1 MKLQTILKRL
11 QKLHPK
17 EIDLSLSRVLK
28 LCEKLGNPQNNL
40 DCISVVGTNGKYSTI
55 QVIKSILDQAGI
67 NYNIYTSPHL
77 KKINER
83 FVYSNKE
90 ISDDELAKLL
100 NKIEKINNGD
110 PITFFE
116 ILTVA
121 FFYGAKNFNK
131 NINIIEAGL
140 FHRFDATNILEKN
153 LVTIITAIGI
163 DHLDWLPKNQR
174 TIDRIIFE
182 KTSSILNSK
191 IVVSQQ
197 ENDEILNKI
206 KKAIN
211 SNKSEKIIFKDHYNF
226 VKSENSF
233 IYYEDNKG
241 TLKLGSPNIL
251 GDFQLS
257 NIFNAICALR
267 NIKKL
272 KISDQNIIKGIKK
285 INITGRLQE
294 ISIGKLKN
302 LSKKNKILVDGSHN
316 ILGAKM
322 LCNYLSSLNC
332 NIHMILGMMKNK
344 DHKEYVNIFKNKL
357 ASLTIV
363 DIPNQKNS
371 INRYDL
377 KKKIINFDL
386 KVNTEKT
393 VLDAIS
399 SLELNKGDLV
409 VITGSLYL
417 VGEVLKSN

>member
-40 DCISVVGTNGKYSTI
+40 DCISIVGTNGKYSTI

-140 FHRFDATNILEKN
+140 FHRFDATNILKKN
-153 LVTIITAIGI
+153 LATIITAIGL

-251 GDFQLS
+251 GDFQLA

-294 ISIGKLKN
+294 ISSGKFKN
-302 LSKKNKILVDGSHN
+302 LSKKIL
-316 ILGAKM
+316 
-322 LCNYLSSLNC
+322 
-332 NIHMILGMMKNK
+332 
-344 DHKEYVNIFKNKL
+344 
-357 ASLTIV
+357 
-363 DIPNQKNS
+363 
-371 INRYDL
+371 IN
-377 KKKIINFDL
+377 
-386 KVNTEKT
+386 
-393 VLDAIS
+393 
-399 SLELNKGDLV
+399 
-409 VITGSLYL
+409 
-417 VGEVLKSN
+417 

>member
-17 EIDLSLSRVLK
+17 EIDLSLSRVFR
-28 LCEKLGNPQNNL
+28 LCKKLGNPQNNL

-55 QVIKSILDQAGI
+55 QVMKSILDEAGI

-83 FVYSNKE
+83 FVYNNKE
-90 ISDDELAKLL
+90 ISDDNLAKLL

-110 PITFFE
+110 EITFFE
-116 ILTVA
+116 FLTVA

-131 NINIIEAGL
+131 NINLIEAGL
-140 FHRFDATNILEKN
+140 FHRFDATNVLEKN
-153 LVTIITAIGI
+153 LVTIITAIGL
-163 DHLDWLPKNQR
+163 DHLDWLPKNER

-191 IVVSQQ
+191 IIVSQQ
-197 ENDEILNKI
+197 ENNEILNKI

-211 SNKSEKIIFKDHYNF
+211 GNKSEKIIFKDHYNY
-226 VKSENSF
+226 VKSENNF

-241 TLKLGSPNIL
+241 TLKLESPNIL
-251 GDFQLS
+251 GDFQLA
-257 NIFNAICALR
+257 NIFNAICTLR

-294 ISIGKLKN
+294 ISSGKFKN

-322 LCNYLSSLNC
+322 LSKYLSGLDC

-344 DHKEYVNIFKNKL
+344 DHKEYVNIFKKKL

-377 KKKIINFDL
+377 KKKINNFDL
-386 KVNTEKT
+386 KINTEKT
-393 VLDAIS
+393 VQDAIR
-399 SLELNKGDLV
+399 SLKLNKDDLV

>member
-40 DCISVVGTNGKYSTI
+40 DCISIVGTNGKYSTI

-153 LVTIITAIGI
+153 LATIITAIGL

-251 GDFQLS
+251 GDFQLA

-267 NIKKL
+267 NIKEL

-322 LCNYLSSLNC
+322 LCNYLSGLNC

-417 VGEVLKSN
+417 VGEVLKLN

>member
-40 DCISVVGTNGKYSTI
+40 DCISIVGTNGKYSTI

-153 LVTIITAIGI
+153 LATIITAIGL

-251 GDFQLS
+251 GDFQLA

-267 NIKKL
+267 NIKEL

-322 LCNYLSSLNC
+322 LCNYLSGLNC

>member
-17 EIDLSLSRVLK
+17 EIDLSLSRVFR
-28 LCEKLGNPQNNL
+28 LCKKLGNPQNNL

-55 QVIKSILDQAGI
+55 QVMKSILDEAGI

-83 FVYSNKE
+83 FVYNNKE
-90 ISDDELAKLL
+90 INDEDLAKLL

-110 PITFFE
+110 EITFFE

-131 NINIIEAGL
+131 NINLIEAGL
-140 FHRFDATNILEKN
+140 FHRFDATNVLEKN
-153 LVTIITAIGI
+153 LVTIITAIGL
-163 DHLDWLPKNQR
+163 DHLDWLPKNER

-191 IVVSQQ
+191 IIVSQQ
-197 ENDEILNKI
+197 ENNEILNKI

-211 SNKSEKIIFKDHYNF
+211 GNKSEKIIFKDHYNY
-226 VKSENSF
+226 VKSENNF

-241 TLKLGSPNIL
+241 TLKLESPNIL
-251 GDFQLS
+251 GDFQLA
-257 NIFNAICALR
+257 NIFNAICTLR

-294 ISIGKLKN
+294 ISSGKFKN

-322 LCNYLSSLNC
+322 LSKYLSGLDC

-357 ASLTIV
+357 ASLTTV

-377 KKKIINFDL
+377 KKKINNFDL
-386 KVNTEKT
+386 KINTEKT
-393 VLDAIS
+393 VQDAIR
-399 SLELNKGDLV
+399 SLKLNKDDLV

>member
-1 MKLQTILKRL
+1 M
-11 QKLHPK
+11 H
-17 EIDLSLSRVLK
+17 
-28 LCEKLGNPQNNL
+28 
-40 DCISVVGTNGKYSTI
+40 
-55 QVIKSILDQAGI
+55 
-67 NYNIYTSPHL
+67 
-77 KKINER
+77 
-83 FVYSNKE
+83 
-90 ISDDELAKLL
+90 
-100 NKIEKINNGD
+100 
-110 PITFFE
+110 TFFE

-140 FHRFDATNILEKN
+140 FHRFDATNILKKN
-153 LVTIITAIGI
+153 LATIITAIGL

-302 LSKKNKILVDGSHN
+302 LSKNYSDFLEVKKFVLGKDSFEEFNKQKRFTHV
-316 ILGAKM
+316 
-322 LCNYLSSLNC
+322 
-332 NIHMILGMMKNK
+332 IHM
-344 DHKEYVNIFKNKL
+344 
-357 ASLTIV
+357 ASIASPPFYRKSPLETIDANV
-363 DIPNQKNS
+363 WGL
-371 INRYDL
+371 RDL
-377 KKKIINFDL
+377 FL
-386 KVNTEKT
+386 
-393 VLDAIS
+393 
-399 SLELNKGDLV
+399 
-409 VITGSLYL
+409 
-417 VGEVLKSN
+417 

>member
-17 EIDLSLSRVLK
+17 EIDLSLSRVFR
-28 LCEKLGNPQNNL
+28 LCKKLGNPQNNL

-55 QVIKSILDQAGI
+55 QVMKSILDESSI
-67 NYNIYTSPHL
+67 DYNIYTSPHL

-83 FVYSNKE
+83 FVYNNKE
-90 ISDDELAKLL
+90 INDDELAKLL
-100 NKIEKINNGD
+100 DKIEKINNGD
-110 PITFFE
+110 EITFFE

-121 FFYGAKNFNK
+121 FFYGANSFNK
-131 NINIIEAGL
+131 NINLIEAGL

-153 LVTIITAIGI
+153 LVTIITAIGL
-163 DHLDWLPKNQR
+163 DHLDWLPKNER

-191 IVVSQQ
+191 IIVSQQ
-197 ENDEILNKI
+197 ENNEILNKI

-211 SNKSEKIIFKDHYNF
+211 VNKSEKIIFKDHYNY
-226 VKSENSF
+226 VKSENNF

-241 TLKLGSPNIL
+241 TLKLEYPNIL
-251 GDFQLS
+251 GDFQLA
-257 NIFNAICALR
+257 NIFNAICTLR

-294 ISIGKLKN
+294 ISNGKFKN
-302 LSKKNKILVDGSHN
+302 LSKKNKLLIDGSHN

-322 LCNYLSSLNC
+322 LSNYLSSLNC

-377 KKKIINFDL
+377 KKKINNFDL
-386 KVNTEKT
+386 KINTKKT
-393 VLDAIS
+393 VQDAIR
-399 SLELNKGDLV
+399 SLKLNKDDLV

>member
-40 DCISVVGTNGKYSTI
+40 DCISIVGTNGKYSTI

-153 LVTIITAIGI
+153 LVTIITAIGL

-251 GDFQLS
+251 GDFQLA

-267 NIKKL
+267 NIKEL

-322 LCNYLSSLNC
+322 LCNYLSGLNC

-417 VGEVLKSN
+417 VGEVLKLN